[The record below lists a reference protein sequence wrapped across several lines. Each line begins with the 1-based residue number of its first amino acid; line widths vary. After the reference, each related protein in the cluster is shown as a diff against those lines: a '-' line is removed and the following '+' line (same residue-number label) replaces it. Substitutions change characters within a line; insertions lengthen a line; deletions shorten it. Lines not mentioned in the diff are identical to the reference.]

1 MAIFKKLTSWSFY
14 IFDRVWDKYVIP
26 ITGNFFIIGLHLKGA
41 KLGKVKL
48 YGKPILKM
56 HPNSEVFL
64 DDNVSLNSST
74 FKCTSG
80 SIYAPCKLVTIS
92 ASAKIFIGKDTG
104 LNGTSIVARSKKI
117 MIGQRLAI
125 APNVVIMDSPF
136 HKIWPPSERNTYSS
150 KELDTDIYIGD
161 DVWISTGCIILP
173 GASIGEGSV
182 VAARSLINKK
192 FPKNCLIGGIPAK
205 IIKKF

>member
-1 MAIFKKLTSWSFY
+1 
-14 IFDRVWDKYVIP
+14 
-26 ITGNFFIIGLHLKGA
+26 
-41 KLGKVKL
+41 
-48 YGKPILKM
+48 
-56 HPNSEVFL
+56 
-64 DDNVSLNSST
+64 
-74 FKCTSG
+74 
-80 SIYAPCKLVTIS
+80 
-92 ASAKIFIGKDTG
+92 
-104 LNGTSIVARSKKI
+104 
-117 MIGQRLAI
+117 
-125 APNVVIMDSPF
+125 MDSPF